1 MASLQAFVALINEDP
16 AFLGVDDDLGGVLDI
31 LPRLDA
37 DDAVGMQKNHA
48 IGARRPVRG

>member
-1 MASLQAFVALINEDP
+1 MASLQAFVALIDEDA

-37 DDAVGMQKNHA
+37 DDAVGMQEYYA
-48 IGARRPVRG
+48 VGTRRPVGG